1 MRKYHMYFVLDG
13 THNNKKWA
21 GKVLQCLFCYFRHQK
36 TMFAERHKKH
46 MKKTNKKHSRKIS
59 LLGRNM
65 LLLGVLSFENDIG
78 IGIERERETWKS
90 KSAKLHLLP
99 SPQVFGIGIS
109 SSLIPWIV
117 SQCQPL
123 HSAAGKVMLLHSC
136 FPHRRRCLAACN
148 AC

>member
-78 IGIERERETWKS
+78 IGIERERERDLDKQICQVTFASVTASLWDWYFLVFDS
-90 KSAKLHLLP
+90 LDCQPMSATSFGSRQSHVASFLLP
-99 SPQVFGIGIS
+99 TSKA
-109 SSLIPWIV
+109 V
-117 SQCQPL
+117 SCC
-123 HSAAGKVMLLHSC
+123 V
-136 FPHRRRCLAACN
+136 
-148 AC
+148 

>member
-78 IGIERERETWKS
+78 IGIERERERLGQANLPTYICFRHRKS
-90 KSAKLHLLP
+90 LGL
-99 SPQVFGIGIS
+99 VFPR
-109 SSLIPWIV
+109 L
-117 SQCQPL
+117 
-123 HSAAGKVMLLHSC
+123 
-136 FPHRRRCLAACN
+136 
-148 AC
+148 